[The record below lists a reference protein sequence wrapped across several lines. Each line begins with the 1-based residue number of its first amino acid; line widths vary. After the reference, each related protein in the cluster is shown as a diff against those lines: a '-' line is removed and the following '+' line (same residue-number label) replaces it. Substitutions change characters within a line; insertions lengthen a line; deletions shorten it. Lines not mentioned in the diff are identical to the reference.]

1 MSTESKIT
9 KLLAGICLNYG
20 TSLQTIVRQFGIK
33 ASTPELEQMIDELH
47 DRGYVHS
54 IEKGP
59 KGIFAQMTSLGN
71 EKAKDLLEY
80 ATA

>member
-20 TSLQTIVRQFGIK
+20 ASLQTIVRQLGIK
-33 ASTPELEQMIDELH
+33 ASTPELELMIEELY

-54 IEKGP
+54 IDKSP
-59 KGIFAQMTSLGN
+59 KGIFAQITDQGN
-71 EKAKDLLEY
+71 ERAKDLLEY
-80 ATA
+80 A

>member
-33 ASTPELEQMIDELH
+33 ASTPELETMIEELEL
-47 DRGYVHS
+47 RGYVHS

-59 KGIFAQMTSLGN
+59 KGIFAEMTTLGN
-71 EKAKDLLEY
+71 EKAKDLLEV
-80 ATA
+80 A